1 MGAQG
6 ATQISKYEEVLTQ
19 LGQEWYGDY
28 RREKRERS
36 TVLLKGCLIVLDAMQ
51 EVEIHAIGEVL
62 QNSSKRGREM
72 LAQESSM
79 RMLIISAAYVRL
91 KDN

>member
-1 MGAQG
+1 MGAQS
-6 ATQISKYEEVLTQ
+6 ATQISKYEEGLTQ

-36 TVLLKGCLIVLDAMQ
+36 TVLRKGCLIERDAMQ
-51 EVEIHAIGEVL
+51 EVEIHAIGEVFR
-62 QNSSKRGREM
+62 NSSKRGREM

-79 RMLIISAAYVRL
+79 RMLTVSAAYVRL

>member
-1 MGAQG
+1 MGVQG
-6 ATQISKYEEVLTQ
+6 ATQISKCEEVLTQ
-19 LGQEWYGDY
+19 PGQEWYGDY

-36 TVLLKGCLIVLDAMQ
+36 TVLLKGCLIERDAMQ
-51 EVEIHAIGEVL
+51 EVEIHAIGEAL

-79 RMLIISAAYVRL
+79 RMLMVSAAYVRL

>member
-19 LGQEWYGDY
+19 LGQEWHGDY

-36 TVLLKGCLIVLDAMQ
+36 TVLRKGCLTERDAMQ
-51 EVEIHAIGEVL
+51 EVEIHAIDGVL

-79 RMLIISAAYVRL
+79 RMLIVSAAYVRL

>member
-1 MGAQG
+1 MGVQG

-19 LGQEWYGDY
+19 LGQEWYGDC

-36 TVLLKGCLIVLDAMQ
+36 TVLRKGCLIERDAMQ

-79 RMLIISAAYVRL
+79 RMLIVSAAYVRL